1 MRLRSFRRSVTPP
14 RTALPWALGALWA
27 LSAAIGCGG
36 DRYIVIGSARAYS
49 TAGWVDVTDKAAKS
63 TEVKVHLEYLHPV
76 DSFDPSLHA
85 YVVWFEDGTAAPV
98 RAGSL
103 KYAPDERT
111 GELKARSP
119 YRKFVVKVTAEAN
132 DTVSAPSAFVVATQ
146 DISTV
151 E

>member
-1 MRLRSFRRSVTPP
+1 
-14 RTALPWALGALWA
+14 LGALCA
-27 LSAAIGCGG
+27 LSAASGCGG

-49 TAGWVDVTDKAAKS
+49 TAGWVEVTDKAKDS

-76 DSFDPSLHA
+76 DSLDPSLHA
-85 YVVWFEDGTAAPV
+85 YVVWFEDGKAAPL

-103 KYAPDERT
+103 KYVPDERT

-132 DTVSAPSAFVVATQ
+132 DSVSAPSAFVVATQ

-151 E
+151 D